1 MMFVWSLSVIVLVF
15 IDQITKWLSVFFL
28 QDQGP
33 IRIIPW
39 VLRLEFLP
47 GGNKGAA
54 WGMFADQRW
63 IFITV
68 STVAIIAVLLYIYL
82 KRPKNK
88 LLTASLALIIAGGI
102 GNMIDRVFIGS
113 VIDFI
118 TFDFMDFPI
127 FNGAD
132 SFVCIGAALLFLY
145 LINSTI
151 QEYKNEKQAKI
162 ESKTHPRSGGNTD
175 ADGGYDG
182 GGNEA

>member
-1 MMFVWSLSVIVLVF
+1 MFIWSLSVIVLVF
-15 IDQITKWLSVFFL
+15 LDQITKWLSVFFL
-28 QDQGP
+28 QDHEP

-63 IFITV
+63 VFITV
-68 STVAIIAVLLYIYL
+68 STVAIIGVLLYIYL
-82 KRPKNK
+82 KRPKSK
-88 LLTASLALIIAGGI
+88 LLMASLALIIAGGI

-132 SFVCIGAALLFLY
+132 SFVCIGAAMLFIYML
-145 LINSTI
+145 NSTI

-162 ESKTHPRSGGNTD
+162 ESETDPRNSGNTD
-175 ADGGYDG
+175 ADGGKNG

>member
-1 MMFVWSLSVIVLVF
+1 MFVWSLAVIVLVF
-15 IDQITKWLSVFFL
+15 LDQITKWLSVFFL
-28 QDQGP
+28 QDHEP

-47 GGNKGAA
+47 GGNRGAA
-54 WGMFADQRW
+54 WGMFADHRW
-63 IFITV
+63 VFITV
-68 STVAIIAVLLYIYL
+68 STVAIIGVLLYIYL
-82 KRPKNK
+82 KRPKDK
-88 LLTASLALIIAGGI
+88 LLLASLALIIAGGI

-132 SFVCIGAALLFLY
+132 SFVCIGAVMLFIYML
-145 LINSTI
+145 NSMVKDI
-151 QEYKNEKQAKI
+151 KNEKNAKI
-162 ESKTHPRSGGNTD
+162 ESKTNSRNSGNTH
-175 ADGGYDG
+175 ADGGKNG

>member
-54 WGMFADQRW
+54 WGMFSDQRW

-175 ADGGYDG
+175 ADGGHDG